1 MRKSVLAAA
10 LVAVLG
16 IAPAGACG
24 LHGTIDNPFTISHP
38 GSLGVA
44 LGTRQAVVDGQLAAL
59 PEVDVE
65 TASRRLDERLL
76 DERLEQLRARLER
89 AGLRGGFALLVVEF
103 GHWTRF
109 AASANRVRMV
119 THATPMID
127 DPVLLTSEP
136 ALAALLD
143 GRLAAAR
150 RPSRGRCGRAVWPR
164 SLGRQRTAGG
174 AQ

>member
-65 TASRRLDERLL
+65 TASRRLDERL
-76 DERLEQLRARLER
+76 EQLRARLER

-143 GRLAAAR
+143 GHLAAA
-150 RPSRGRCGRAVWPR
+150 AAER
-164 SLGRQRTAGG
+164 SGVVRWAGNAPPAALGESLLTALAAGV
-174 AQ
+174 